1 MPELK
6 CPFST
11 PLVTHQFGCARAQE
25 VVRRGGAETDCTNAT
40 ARARCE
46 RVFEQL
52 KAAALPAFGVEDDL
66 LSMPHSVR
74 VKIQCGGLLGVQRL
88 LAGAAT
94 VADRVED
101 IDQLLTAAEF
111 RFGAAWPAAEL
122 TADMTAYRP
131 RARRR

>member
-1 MPELK
+1 MPEHK

-11 PLVTHQFGCARAQE
+11 PLVTHQFGCAHAQE
-25 VVRRGGAETDCTNAT
+25 VVRRGGAEIDCTDAAAWT
-40 ARARCE
+40 RCE
-46 RVFEQL
+46 RVFQQL

-88 LAGAAT
+88 LTGPAN
-94 VADRVED
+94 RVED
-101 IDQLLTAAEF
+101 INQLLTAAET
-111 RFGAAWPAAEL
+111 RFGMTLPTAEL
-122 TADMTAYRP
+122 TSDITAYQP